1 MVIRG
6 FYFIRKCST
15 VALLLIAVGCTA
27 IRDKHRTTFTF
38 QKDLNLVPQSITMP
52 KTEKTKVYE
61 KILTLTA
68 DILQGSLEREFVPI
82 GERFVIS
89 CSQNK
94 KIKIDITE
102 GDDWITISTNAESAK
117 AEKAINYYFLTGVF
131 ERQYLE

>member
-1 MVIRG
+1 
-6 FYFIRKCST
+6 
-15 VALLLIAVGCTA
+15 
-27 IRDKHRTTFTF
+27 
-38 QKDLNLVPQSITMP
+38 MP
-52 KTEKTKVYE
+52 KAEKTKVYE

-68 DILQGSLEREFVPI
+68 DILQGSLERELVPI

-102 GDDWITISTNAESAK
+102 GDDWITITTNAESAK

-131 ERQYLE
+131 ERQYVE

>member
-15 VALLLIAVGCTA
+15 VALLLIAVGCSG
-27 IRDKHRTTFTF
+27 IRDRYPTTFTF
-38 QKDLNLVPQSITMP
+38 QKDLNLVPQSITVP
-52 KTEKTKVYE
+52 KAEKAKVYE

-68 DILQGSLEREFVPI
+68 DILQGSLQRETVPI

-89 CSQNK
+89 RSQNK

-102 GDDWITISTNAESAK
+102 RDDWIMITTNAESAK
-117 AEKAINYYFLTGVF
+117 TEKAINYYFLTGVF